1 MGKWR
6 DTLTAY
12 GFLAPAM
19 ILTAIFGIFPI
30 GYAVYMSLYRWRL
43 RQGRFKG
50 LDNYLEIIGSWS
62 AAGQFFAGLL
72 LLLVAA
78 WVAMLAQNFRPQ
90 RWFFRLGGLALAVGA
105 IYLCQ
110 RGWGVMIEKGDAGFL
125 QSLITT
131 LYYSLSTVPIQIIIG
146 LGIAYLLFQNIKGK
160 TFFRI
165 LYFLPYITP
174 VVAGA
179 VVFRIIFS
187 QRETG
192 LANQFIGIFC
202 RSPEQLAA
210 DTAWWRFIHQ
220 SLHHLCIEPQKWLA
234 ESKPITELLFG
245 GQIFGWQLEGIWA
258 GPSLALLSIAVFGIW
273 QYAGYNAVIL
283 LAGLSAI
290 PRSFY
295 EAAEVDGANRWQIFR
310 TITVPLLSPF
320 IFYLAITG
328 FIGTFQAFN
337 HTYVMRDRF
346 ARGSVNVTSIEIF
359 DSFYLQNKFG
369 YAAAE
374 SIFLFFII
382 LLLTIANFTIFNRRV
397 VYD

>member
-1 MGKWR
+1 MRKWR
-6 DTLTAY
+6 DNLTAY
-12 GFLAPAM
+12 SFLAPAM
-19 ILTAIFGIFPI
+19 LLTAVFGIFPI

-50 LDNYLEIIGSWS
+50 LDNYLEIVGSWT
-62 AAGQFFAGLL
+62 AAGQFFAGLI

-78 WVAMLAQNFRPQ
+78 WVAMLARDFRPQ
-90 RWFFRLGGLALAVGA
+90 RWFFRLGGLAVAVGA

-110 RGWGVMIEKGDAGFL
+110 RGWGVMMDKGDDDFL

-131 LYYSLSTVPIQIIIG
+131 LYYSLSTVPTQIAIG

-192 LANQFIGIFC
+192 LANQFIGF
-202 RSPEQLAA
+202 
-210 DTAWWRFIHQ
+210 FG
-220 SLHHLCIEPQKWLA
+220 IEAQKWLA
-234 ESKPITELLFG
+234 ESTPISELLFG

-310 TITVPLLSPF
+310 SITVPLLSPF

-346 ARGSVNVTSIEIF
+346 ARGTVNVTSVEIF

>member
-19 ILTAIFGIFPI
+19 ILTAVFGIFPI

-90 RWFFRLGGLALAVGA
+90 RWFFRLGSLAVAAGA

-110 RGWGVMIEKGDAGFL
+110 RGWGVMMEKGDDDFL

-131 LYYSLSTVPIQIIIG
+131 LYYSLSTVPTQIIIG
-146 LGIAYLLFQNIKGK
+146 LAIAYLLFQNIKGK

-192 LANQFIGIFC
+192 LANQFIGF
-202 RSPEQLAA
+202 
-210 DTAWWRFIHQ
+210 FG
-220 SLHHLCIEPQKWLA
+220 IEAQKWLA

-290 PRSFY
+290 PRNFY

-346 ARGSVNVTSIEIF
+346 ARGTVNVTSIEIF